1 MHEGKTYFSH
11 ISEYVSMKKDN
22 TDIPY
27 IYPHIHN
34 YYEIY
39 YNISGAKGYMVNGEF
54 YKCNSRDL
62 ILIPP
67 LCAHKVV
74 IDKDFDRYERCCVNI
89 DSSLLSVLGNA
100 AKSKE
105 TLSWLGCEKCKT
117 TLTDAQHEEFMRL
130 LHKYKNQEKQEWA
143 LGELAEILA
152 FLKGCFQE
160 VAKPEFMDENSISH
174 TDRMMIIIEKNFKT
188 LSVSQIAEL
197 AHCDS
202 DYLNRLFKA
211 KLGITVKH
219 YLLLRKLTEAQK
231 YLCQGKSVKETCYL
245 AGFKDYSNFLRTF
258 KKHLGCSP
266 GTFEGREKHFEVK

>member
-1 MHEGKTYFSH
+1 MKMNEGKTYFSY
-11 ISEYVSMKKDN
+11 ISEYVSVQKDK

-67 LCAHKVV
+67 LCAHKVI
-74 IDKDFDRYERCCVNI
+74 IDKDFDHYERCCVNI
-89 DSSLLSVLGNA
+89 DNNLLTVLGNVVG
-100 AKSKE
+100 SDE
-105 TLSWLGCEKCKT
+105 TSSWLSCDECKT
-117 TLTDAQHEEFMRL
+117 TLTEKQHKEFMSL
-130 LHKYKNQEKQEWA
+130 MYKYKEPEMQEHA
-143 LGELAEILA
+143 LGVLAEILI
-152 FLKGCFQE
+152 FVKSCFAGA
-160 VAKPEFMDENSISH
+160 AKLEYMDESSISH

-188 LSVSQIAEL
+188 LTVSQIAEL
-197 AHCDS
+197 AHCNS

-231 YLCQGKSVKETCYL
+231 YLCLGKSVKEACYL
-245 AGFKDYSNFLRTF
+245 SGFGDYSNFLRTF
-258 KKHLGCSP
+258 KKYLGYTP
-266 GTFEGREKHFEVK
+266 GEFEGRKTF